1 MNFGLANLRHPRANV
16 RIRAKR
22 YLSVHSDLLAEVVA
36 MRIDRMATKTERKAE
51 CSARFHQTGN
61 TNA

>member
-1 MNFGLANLRHPRANV
+1 MNFALANLHHPRANV

-36 MRIDRMATKTERKAE
+36 MRIDRNRTKQERKAE
-51 CSARFHQTGN
+51 CSARIRQTG
-61 TNA
+61 TVE

>member
-1 MNFGLANLRHPRANV
+1 MNFGLANLHHPRANV

-36 MRIDRMATKTERKAE
+36 MRIDRLKDKRALHVEASERFRRLGE
-51 CSARFHQTGN
+51 
-61 TNA
+61 